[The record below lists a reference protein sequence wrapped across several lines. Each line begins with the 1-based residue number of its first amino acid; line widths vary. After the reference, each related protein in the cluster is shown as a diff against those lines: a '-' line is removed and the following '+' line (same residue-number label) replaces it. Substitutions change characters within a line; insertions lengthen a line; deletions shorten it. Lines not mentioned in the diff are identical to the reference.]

1 MCAHIEVR
9 MISLDINKRINIGHE
24 MSPGAI
30 SVNQLLNARSL
41 INLFIFG
48 YGKIRCP
55 ADWLIRNTKCGK
67 DFVIEIIRAKKVFVD
82 MAQEI
87 TRLCT
92 LNNAVVVSTCQ
103 GNHLAYGKTGKGFHT
118 CTLELCWVIH
128 RSHTQNQSLSLH

>member
-67 DFVIEIIRAKKVFVD
+67 DFVIEIICAKKIFVD
-82 MAQEI
+82 TAQEI

-92 LNNAVVVSTCQ
+92 LNNAVIVSTCQ
-103 GNHLAYGKTGKGFHT
+103 CYHLAYCKTSKSFRT
-118 CTLELCWVIH
+118 CSLELCWVIH
-128 RSHTQNQSLSLH
+128 RSHTENQSLSLH